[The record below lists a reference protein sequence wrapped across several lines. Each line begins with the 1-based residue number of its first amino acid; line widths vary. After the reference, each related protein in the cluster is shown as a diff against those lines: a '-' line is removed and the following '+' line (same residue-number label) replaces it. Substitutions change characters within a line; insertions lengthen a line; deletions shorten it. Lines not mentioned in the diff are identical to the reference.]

1 MFEPF
6 QCILVESTSFVADHW
21 ENALFLLVSFKH
33 IRFLHDLSLRVSCTV
48 EAQVEVFSY
57 LVVVCVVEIVLAT
70 YRDVDD
76 LGLGRV

>member
-1 MFEPF
+1 MEY
-6 QCILVESTSFVADHW
+6 SFRSDHW
-21 ENALFLLVSFKH
+21 GNVLFLLVSFKH

-57 LVVVCVVEIVLAT
+57 LVVVCVVEIVFAT